1 MYQVPDHLMM
11 TIMSFSKSLSLRE
24 WGQQPTEGC
33 VRQISRPVEARVPA
47 AQSREHSE
55 MKCFFLRICV
65 RLPAQHCLGARNGP
79 RNAALLVRVS
89 AHTRSSSSRASLL
102 VSCGIM
108 IVAQRAQRRGGA
120 TGRAKI
126 KCFLLRVPGVRETL
140 LGPRTGS

>member
-1 MYQVPDHLMM
+1 M
-11 TIMSFSKSLSLRE
+11 TIMSFSKPLSLGE
-24 WGQQPTEGC
+24 WGQRPTEGR
-33 VRQISRPVEARVPA
+33 VRRVSRPVEARVSA
-47 AQSREHSE
+47 AQSHEHNR
-55 MKCFFLRICV
+55 MKCFFLRMSV
-65 RLPAQHCLGARNGP
+65 RLPAQSACNLGARNGP
-79 RNAALLVRVS
+79 RNAALFVGVS

-126 KCFLLRVPGVRETL
+126 KCFLLRVPGVLETL